1 MASGMLKVEGSIDLD
16 QFWPPGTSDADTTKI
31 LITVGPS
38 GFQFRSSPGR
48 RFKPT
53 SVFDG
58 AVVTGEQ
65 GTKPVVD
72 KKGRITV
79 RLQGIDAPE
88 LHYRPQSALKDQPN
102 NPKPG
107 ENYRT
112 AAQKK
117 KFLELNE
124 DYRQPYGETA
134 TVQLKKYLASIGA
147 NPLPCKVVTSIDR
160 PNEAF
165 DVYGRLVGDVVVEP
179 QKADVNHWLLRNGWA
194 LPAFY
199 NSMAEEEITTLT
211 ALANKAR
218 KAKRGIWPQYAAR
231 IGSLEKDLVFRRK
244 GTYVQGSD
252 IGNVIL
258 PKMFRRLCA
267 WTVNFEAGMVRS
279 SFAEYLASKT
289 KDEAMLA
296 REFLEQ
302 GDAAAQEYGFHEFFK
317 KGRLTVRPEELVIK
331 EKPSR
336 LKPAKGRTLAW

>member
-1 MASGMLKVEGSIDLD
+1 MASGLLKVEGSIDLD
-16 QFWPPGTSDADTTKI
+16 QFWPPGTSDADTTKV
-31 LITVGPS
+31 LITLGS
-38 GFQFRSSPGR
+38 NGFQFRSSLGQ

-58 AVVTGEQ
+58 AVVTGKQ

-88 LHYRPQSALKDQPN
+88 LHYRPQSALKDRPEH
-102 NPKPG
+102 PKPG
-107 ENYRT
+107 EKYRT
-112 AAQKK
+112 AAQKEK
-117 KFLELNE
+117 YLELNE

-134 TVQLKKYLASIGA
+134 TVQLKKYLTSIGA
-147 NPLPCKVVTSIDR
+147 SPLPCKVVTSIDR

-165 DVYGRLVGDVVVEP
+165 DVYGRLVGDVVVGS
-179 QKADVNHWLLRNGWA
+179 QKANVNHWLLRNGWA

-199 NSMAEEEITTLT
+199 NSMAEEEITMLS

-218 KAKRGIWPQYAAR
+218 KAKRGIWSHYAAR
-231 IGSLEKDLVFRRK
+231 IGSLNKDLVFRRK

-252 IGNVIL
+252 IGKVIL
-258 PKMFRRLCA
+258 PKMFRRLTA
-267 WTVNFEAGMVRS
+267 WTVNFDAGMVKLA
-279 SFAEYLASKT
+279 FAEYLAGNTEDK
-289 KDEAMLA
+289 AMLV
-296 REFLEQ
+296 REFIEQ
-302 GDAAAQEYGFHEFFK
+302 GDAAAREYGFHEFFK
-317 KGRLTVRPEELVIK
+317 KGKLTVRPEELVIK